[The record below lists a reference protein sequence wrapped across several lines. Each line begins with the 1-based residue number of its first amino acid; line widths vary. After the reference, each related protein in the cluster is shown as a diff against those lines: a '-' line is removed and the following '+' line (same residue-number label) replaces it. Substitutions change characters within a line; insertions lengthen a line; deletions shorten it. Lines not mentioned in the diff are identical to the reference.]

1 MTSGCHCLPE
11 FLSIFLFAS
20 ISALILVIFCF
31 LPNILLLNNYSKIET
46 SNARGTVR
54 AAFNFQMDS
63 FPKSSHNCFPRR
75 TSFHCF
81 MKGLHSAMLCTHG
94 LMLATH
100 YSFMLYLDAYCKAS
114 EWLTGAGYTSVYV
127 VNPKAHLES
136 SKKNTAKN
144 VLPLLRLIKHLTDKS
159 SLDIKEQKL

>member
-1 MTSGCHCLPE
+1 MKFGCHCLQE
-11 FLSIFLFAS
+11 FLSIFVFAS
-20 ISALILVIFCF
+20 ISALILIIFCF
-31 LPNILLLNNYSKIET
+31 LPSILLLNYSSKIET
-46 SNARGTVR
+46 SYARGTVR

-75 TSFHCF
+75 TSSHCF
-81 MKGLHSAMLCTHG
+81 MKGLHSAIPWMHG
-94 LMLATH
+94 LMIATH

-114 EWLTGAGYTSVYV
+114 EWLTGASLTSVYV

-144 VLPLLRLIKHLTDKS
+144 VLPLLRVIK
-159 SLDIKEQKL
+159 QFNW